1 MTTVGV
7 RRIGF
12 FLGVLV
18 LLNAL
23 GGALYAHGG
32 GTPRLTAADAG
43 PYSVFAWTEPEPW
56 RAGEVHVTV
65 AVTTPPP
72 GDAVINNDVVNNLL
86 EQPVEDAQVTVT
98 FRPLAGGDPIVVPTQ
113 PGALNAFYLEADTVL
128 PHAGDWAVDVDVS
141 GPDGAGVATF
151 TANVLAAQQL
161 NRWVLLAGG
170 AGFLALLV
178 LIGVRARLAGTKQP
192 TPQRTPKKMASTKSP

>member
-1 MTTVGV
+1 MMAGP
-7 RRIGF
+7 RWIGLF
-12 FLGVLV
+12 VGVLV
-18 LLNAL
+18 LLNMFGFAVH
-23 GGALYAHGG
+23 AHGG

-56 RAGEVHVTV
+56 RVGEVHVTV

-72 GDAVINNDVVNNLL
+72 DDAVINNDAVNNLL
-86 EQPVEDAQVTVT
+86 EQPVEDAQVNVT
-98 FRPLAGGDPIVVPTQ
+98 FHPAAGGEPIVVSTQ

-128 PHAGDWAVDVDVS
+128 PHAGDWVVDIQVA

-161 NRWVLLAGG
+161 NRWILLAGG
-170 AGFLALLV
+170 AGFLVLLIF
-178 LIGVRARLAGTKQP
+178 IGVRARLTVTKQP
-192 TPQRTPKKMASTKSP
+192 TPQRTSKKRASTKIP